1 MSTTARFN
9 TQVGIA
15 LLLLAVLIGSFGS
28 YVLGRQNAKAPNAV
42 VQNAVASNSRSISVI
57 GRAEQHIAPDRAT
70 VTLVVT
76 TRSRQPNESQR
87 LNDQQSALVIAGV
100 KQAGAQSNEIDP
112 GGTQITEDIRTENDV
127 RVTDYVVSSQIVIRT
142 AQLPKVRAMLRN
154 AFETGATTGD
164 IAFSTSKLRQL
175 RDDAREAA
183 VKAAVE
189 KATSLTKAAG
199 ARKGRVISIG
209 EDDFGYRGMTTQSV
223 NASQN
228 IAQTPTS
235 AADASMADQFGGG
248 MITVSATVSASFDM
262 I

>member
-1 MSTTARFN
+1 MSTARFN

-28 YVLGRQNAKAPNAV
+28 YVLGRQASKGPNTV
-42 VQNAVASNSRSISVI
+42 VQNAVTPNSRSISVT
-57 GRAEQHIAPDRAT
+57 GRAEQHITPDRAT
-70 VTLVVT
+70 VTLVIT
-76 TRSRQPNESQR
+76 TSSRQPNESQR
-87 LNDQQSALVIAGV
+87 LNDQQSALVITGV
-100 KQAGAQSNEIDP
+100 KQAGAQSSEIDP
-112 GGTQITEDIRTENDV
+112 GGIQITEDIRTENDI
-127 RVTDYVVSSQIVIRT
+127 RITDYVVSSEVVIRT

-154 AFETGATTGD
+154 AFEAGATTGK

-189 KATSLTKAAG
+189 KATSLTRAAG
-199 ARKGRVISIG
+199 ARKGRVTSIS
-209 EDDFGYRGMTTQSV
+209 EDDFGYRGMGSQSV

-228 IAQTPTS
+228 IAQTPSSST
-235 AADASMADQFGGG
+235 DASMADQFGGG

>member
-1 MSTTARFN
+1 M
-9 TQVGIA
+9 
-15 LLLLAVLIGSFGS
+15 
-28 YVLGRQNAKAPNAV
+28 
-42 VQNAVASNSRSISVI
+42 
-57 GRAEQHIAPDRAT
+57 
-70 VTLVVT
+70 
-76 TRSRQPNESQR
+76 
-87 LNDQQSALVIAGV
+87 
-100 KQAGAQSNEIDP
+100 
-112 GGTQITEDIRTENDV
+112 
-127 RVTDYVVSSQIVIRT
+127 VSSQIVIRT